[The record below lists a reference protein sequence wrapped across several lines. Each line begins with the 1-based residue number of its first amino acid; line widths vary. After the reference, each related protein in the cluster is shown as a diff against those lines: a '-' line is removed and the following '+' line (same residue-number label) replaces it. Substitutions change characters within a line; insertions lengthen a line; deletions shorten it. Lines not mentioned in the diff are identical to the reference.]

1 MQQAGAGVKMKW
13 PLCALQGRSLIYL
26 YLQHVQPEPWI
37 RGYKF
42 SPVVKSISIWFYA
55 WNYPQTFII
64 YFGLIILDRLIM
76 RITSVTL
83 GAIPKPDYNLS
94 MQILLYDSRAA
105 QCTSLDICTA
115 RFWATLTPP
124 RTVSWAEHTPVKQS
138 SQMWDLR
145 AVGKSSLCSNS
156 TKVFHSISNCSMSLL
171 HSGLQLLTSKT
182 DICEAASASRC
193 LWCTRVVTS
202 YTAWTD
208 PSGSDRHGDCRIVNV
223 QNLQHKSLILSLP
236 TFVTEQQAA
245 QMSAEDCS

>member
-1 MQQAGAGVKMKW
+1 MTPEQPNAHLW
-13 PLCALQGRSLIYL
+13 IYALPGSEQPWL
-26 YLQHVQPEPWI
+26 LQELS
-37 RGYKF
+37 RGQ
-42 SPVVKSISIWFYA
+42 SIHQLNKAHRCETWGQWVNPPSA
-55 WNYPQTFII
+55 
-64 YFGLIILDRLIM
+64 
-76 RITSVTL
+76 VT
-83 GAIPKPDYNLS
+83 
-94 MQILLYDSRAA
+94 A
-105 QCTSLDICTA
+105 Q
-115 RFWATLTPP
+115 R
-124 RTVSWAEHTPVKQS
+124 
-138 SQMWDLR
+138 
-145 AVGKSSLCSNS
+145 
-156 TKVFHSISNCSMSLL
+156 KVFHSISNCSMSLL